1 MFSTRF
7 VFSPNRSVIFIQSKK
22 ILSLENRFLTKI
34 MENYKTNIT
43 NQIANEKFY
52 YINKYSFSSFRGS
65 HKERLY
71 ELKNGE
77 VNIKHKIEIHKNL
90 F

>member
-7 VFSPNRSVIFIQSKK
+7 VFSPNRSIIFIQSKK

-43 NQIANEKFY
+43 NQIAN
-52 YINKYSFSSFRGS
+52 
-65 HKERLY
+65 
-71 ELKNGE
+71 
-77 VNIKHKIEIHKNL
+77 
-90 F
+90 